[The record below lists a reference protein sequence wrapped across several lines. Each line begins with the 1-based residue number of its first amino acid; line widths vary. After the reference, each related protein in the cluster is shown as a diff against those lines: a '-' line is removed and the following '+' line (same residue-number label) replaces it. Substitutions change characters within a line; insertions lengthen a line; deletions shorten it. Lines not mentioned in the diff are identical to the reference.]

1 MTWSPDGENQTEAL
15 TMKKYGISMVA
26 SWYYSPSN
34 LRSVYRSVEI
44 LSWSIVVRV
53 NVEYIPD
60 FKLDTP
66 NLTRFPVLYP
76 LVW

>member
-15 TMKKYGISMVA
+15 TMKKYGISMVV
-26 SWYYSPSN
+26 SCYYSPSN
-34 LRSVYRSVEI
+34 LKIVYCSVEI
-44 LSWSIVVRV
+44 LPWSIEVRV

-60 FKLDTP
+60 FKLGTP
-66 NLTRFPVLYP
+66 NLTHFPALYP